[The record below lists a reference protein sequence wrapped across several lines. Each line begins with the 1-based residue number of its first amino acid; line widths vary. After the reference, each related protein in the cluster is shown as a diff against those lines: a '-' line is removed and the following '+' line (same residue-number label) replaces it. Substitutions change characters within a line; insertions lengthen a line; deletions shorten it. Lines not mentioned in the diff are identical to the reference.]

1 MQYVN
6 LGRTGLKVSRLC
18 LGTMTFGS
26 PAWRPW
32 TIEEDA
38 ARPLI
43 RRALEAGVSFFDTA
57 DMYSDGLCE
66 QIVGRALGDFARR
79 EEVVIATKLFW
90 SPSGKPNTGGLS
102 RKHVM
107 DAIDASLTRLGV
119 DYVDLWQIHAFD
131 RDVPIEETLEAMDAV
146 VKAGKALHLGASNIA
161 AWQMAKALFLA
172 DGRGWTR
179 FSSVQPQYNLVY
191 REEERELL
199 PLALDQGV
207 GVIPYSPLARGF
219 LAGNRG
225 DKPFEGE
232 TQRAKTDQLAAR
244 HYYRPSDHAVVEA
257 LTGVARARGVSNMQ
271 LALAWVMH
279 NPAVTAPILGVSR
292 PSHLDEALA
301 ATEIVL
307 TGEEVKALEAA
318 YVTREALRL

>member
-26 PAWRPW
+26 RAWRPW
-32 TIEEDA
+32 TIDEDE
-38 ARPLI
+38 ARPLV
-43 RRALEAGVSFFDTA
+43 RRALEAGVTFFDTA

-66 QIVGRALGDFARR
+66 QILGRALKDYARR
-79 EEVVIATKLFW
+79 EDVVIATKLFW

-119 DYVDLWQIHAFD
+119 EYVDLWQIHAFD
-131 RDVPIEETLEAMDAV
+131 RDVPIEETLEAMSEV

-161 AWQMAKALFLA
+161 AWQLSKALFLA
-172 DGRGWTR
+172 DGRGWSR
-179 FSSVQPQYNLVY
+179 FASVQPQYNLVY

-244 HYYRPSDHAVVEA
+244 HYYRSSDHVVVEA
-257 LTGVARARGVSNMQ
+257 LGRAASLRGLTNTQ
-271 LALAWVMH
+271 LALAWVLH
-279 NPAVTAPILGVSR
+279 NPAVTAPIVGVSR
-292 PSHLDEALA
+292 QSHLDDALA
-301 ATEIVL
+301 AIEVTL
-307 TGEEVKALEAA
+307 SREEVLALEAP
-318 YVTREALRL
+318 YQTREVLRL

>member
-26 PAWRPW
+26 KAWRPW
-32 TIEEDA
+32 TIEEDE
-38 ARPLI
+38 ARPLV
-43 RRALEAGVSFFDTA
+43 RRALEAGVTFFDTA

-66 QIVGRALGDFARR
+66 EILGRALKDFARR

-131 RDVPIEETLEAMDAV
+131 REAPIEETLEAMSEV

-161 AWQMAKALFLA
+161 AWQLSKALFLA
-172 DGRGWTR
+172 DGRGWSR
-179 FSSVQPQYNLVY
+179 FASVQPQYNLVY

-225 DKPFEGE
+225 GKPFEGE
-232 TQRAKTDQLAAR
+232 TQRSKTDQLAAR
-244 HYYRPSDHAVVEA
+244 HYYRPSDHLVVEA
-257 LTGVARARGVSNMQ
+257 LSRAASLRGLTNTQ
-271 LALAWVMH
+271 LALAWVLQ
-279 NPAVTAPILGVSR
+279 NPAVTAPIVGVSR
-292 PSHLDEALA
+292 RSHLDDALA
-301 ATEIVL
+301 TI
-307 TGEEVKALEAA
+307 EVTLSDDEAQALEAP
-318 YVTREALRL
+318 YQTREVLRL

>member
-26 PAWRPW
+26 RAWRPW
-32 TIEEDA
+32 TIEEDE

-43 RRALEAGVSFFDTA
+43 RRALEAGVTFFDTA

-66 QIVGRALGDFARR
+66 QILGRALKDFARR
-79 EEVVIATKLFW
+79 DEVVIATKLFW

-131 RDVPIEETLEAMDAV
+131 REVPIEETLEAMSEV

-161 AWQMAKALFLA
+161 AWQLSKALFLA
-172 DGRGWTR
+172 DGRGWSR
-179 FSSVQPQYNLVY
+179 FASVQPQYNLVY

-225 DKPFEGE
+225 GKAFEGE

-244 HYYRPSDHAVVEA
+244 HYYRPSDYAVVEA
-257 LTGVARARGVSNMQ
+257 LGGLAQAQGLSNMQ
-271 LALAWVMH
+271 VALAWVLR
-279 NPAVTAPILGVSR
+279 NPAVTAPIVGVSKA
-292 PSHLDEALA
+292 SHLDDALGALEVTLTDQEVEAL
-301 ATEIVL
+301 ES
-307 TGEEVKALEAA
+307 A
-318 YVTREALRL
+318 YQTRDVLRL

>member
-1 MQYVN
+1 MRYIN

-26 PAWRPW
+26 KAWRPW
-32 TIEEDA
+32 TIEEDE
-38 ARPLI
+38 ARPLV
-43 RRALEAGVSFFDTA
+43 RRALEAGVTFFDTA

-66 QIVGRALGDFARR
+66 EILGRALKDFARR

-131 RDVPIEETLEAMDAV
+131 REAPIEETLEAMSEV
-146 VKAGKALHLGASNIA
+146 VKAGKALHLGASNLA
-161 AWQMAKALFLA
+161 AWQLSKALFLA
-172 DGRGWTR
+172 DGRGWSR
-179 FSSVQPQYNLVY
+179 FASVQPQYNLVY

-225 DKPFEGE
+225 GKPFEGE
-232 TQRAKTDQLAAR
+232 TQRSKTDQLAAR
-244 HYYRPSDHAVVEA
+244 HYYRPSDHSVVEA
-257 LTGVARARGVSNMQ
+257 LSRAASLRGLTNTQ
-271 LALAWVMH
+271 LALAWVLQ
-279 NPAVTAPILGVSR
+279 NPAVTAPIVGVSR
-292 PSHLDEALA
+292 RSHLDDALA
-301 ATEIVL
+301 TI
-307 TGEEVKALEAA
+307 EVTLSDDEAQALEAP
-318 YVTREALRL
+318 YQTREVLRL

>member
-26 PAWRPW
+26 RAWRPW
-32 TIEEDA
+32 TIDEDE
-38 ARPLI
+38 ARPLVC
-43 RRALEAGVSFFDTA
+43 RALEAGVTFFDTA

-66 QIVGRALGDFARR
+66 QILGRALKDYARR
-79 EEVVIATKLFW
+79 EDVVIATKLFW

-119 DYVDLWQIHAFD
+119 EYVDLWQIHAFD
-131 RDVPIEETLEAMDAV
+131 RDVPIEETLEAMSEV

-161 AWQMAKALFLA
+161 AWQLSKALFLA
-172 DGRGWTR
+172 DGRGWSR
-179 FSSVQPQYNLVY
+179 FASVQPQYNLVY

-244 HYYRPSDHAVVEA
+244 HYYRSSDHVVVEA
-257 LTGVARARGVSNMQ
+257 LGRAASLRGLTNTQ
-271 LALAWVMH
+271 FALAWVLH
-279 NPAVTAPILGVSR
+279 NPAVTAPIVGVSR
-292 PSHLDEALA
+292 QSHLDDALA
-301 ATEIVL
+301 AIEVTL
-307 TGEEVKALEAA
+307 SREEVLALEAP
-318 YVTREALRL
+318 YQTREVLRL

>member
-26 PAWRPW
+26 RAWRPW
-32 TIEEDA
+32 TIDEDE
-38 ARPLI
+38 ARPLVC
-43 RRALEAGVSFFDTA
+43 RALEAGVTFFDTA

-66 QIVGRALGDFARR
+66 QILGRALKDFARR
-79 EEVVIATKLFW
+79 EDVVIATKLFW

-119 DYVDLWQIHAFD
+119 EYVDLWQIHAFD
-131 RDVPIEETLEAMDAV
+131 RDVPIEETLEAMSEV

-161 AWQMAKALFLA
+161 AWQLSKALFLA
-172 DGRGWTR
+172 DGRGWSR
-179 FSSVQPQYNLVY
+179 FASVQPQYNLVY

-244 HYYRPSDHAVVEA
+244 HYYRSSDHVVVEA
-257 LTGVARARGVSNMQ
+257 LGRAASLRGLTNTQ
-271 LALAWVMH
+271 LALAWVLH
-279 NPAVTAPILGVSR
+279 NPAVTAPIVGVSR
-292 PSHLDEALA
+292 QSHLDDALA
-301 ATEIVL
+301 AIEVTL
-307 TGEEVKALEAA
+307 SREEVLALEAP
-318 YVTREALRL
+318 YQTREVLRL

>member
-26 PAWRPW
+26 RAWRPW
-32 TIEEDA
+32 TIDEDE
-38 ARPLI
+38 ARPLV
-43 RRALEAGVSFFDTA
+43 RRALEAGVTFFDTA

-66 QIVGRALGDFARR
+66 QILGRALKDFARR
-79 EEVVIATKLFW
+79 EDVVIATKLFW

-119 DYVDLWQIHAFD
+119 EYVDLWQIHAFD
-131 RDVPIEETLEAMDAV
+131 RDVPIEETLEAMSEV

-161 AWQMAKALFLA
+161 AWQLSKALFLA
-172 DGRGWTR
+172 DGRGWSR
-179 FSSVQPQYNLVY
+179 FASVQPQYNLVY

-244 HYYRPSDHAVVEA
+244 HYYRSSDHVVVEA
-257 LTGVARARGVSNMQ
+257 LGRAASLRGLTNTQ
-271 LALAWVMH
+271 LALAWVLH
-279 NPAVTAPILGVSR
+279 NPAVTAPIVGVSR
-292 PSHLDEALA
+292 QSHLDDALA
-301 ATEIVL
+301 AIEVTL
-307 TGEEVKALEAA
+307 SREEVLALEAP
-318 YVTREALRL
+318 YQTREVLRL

>member
-26 PAWRPW
+26 RAWRPW
-32 TIEEDA
+32 TIEEDE

-43 RRALEAGVSFFDTA
+43 RRALEAGVTFFDTA

-66 QIVGRALGDFARR
+66 QILGRALKDFARR
-79 EEVVIATKLFW
+79 DEVVIATKLFW

-131 RDVPIEETLEAMDAV
+131 REVPIEETLEAMSEV

-161 AWQMAKALFLA
+161 AWQLSKALFLA
-172 DGRGWTR
+172 DGRGWSR
-179 FSSVQPQYNLVY
+179 FASVQPQYNLVY

-225 DKPFEGE
+225 GKAFEGE

-244 HYYRPSDHAVVEA
+244 HYYRPSDYAVVEA
-257 LTGVARARGVSNMQ
+257 LGGLAQARGLSNMQ
-271 LALAWVMH
+271 VALAWVLR
-279 NPAVTAPILGVSR
+279 NPAVTAPIVGVSKA
-292 PSHLDEALA
+292 SHLDDALGALEVTLTDQEVEAL
-301 ATEIVL
+301 ES
-307 TGEEVKALEAA
+307 A
-318 YVTREALRL
+318 YQTRDVLRL

>member
-26 PAWRPW
+26 RAWRPW
-32 TIEEDA
+32 TIDEDE
-38 ARPLI
+38 ARPLVC
-43 RRALEAGVSFFDTA
+43 RALEAGVTFFDTA

-66 QIVGRALGDFARR
+66 QILGRALKDYARR
-79 EEVVIATKLFW
+79 EDVVIATKLFW

-119 DYVDLWQIHAFD
+119 EYVDLWQIHAFD
-131 RDVPIEETLEAMDAV
+131 RDVPIEETLEAMSEV

-161 AWQMAKALFLA
+161 AWQLSKALFLA
-172 DGRGWTR
+172 DGRGWSR
-179 FSSVQPQYNLVY
+179 FASVQPQYNLVY

-244 HYYRPSDHAVVEA
+244 HYYRSSDHVVVEA
-257 LTGVARARGVSNMQ
+257 LGRAASLRGLTNTQ
-271 LALAWVMH
+271 LALAWVLH
-279 NPAVTAPILGVSR
+279 NPAVTAPIVGVSR
-292 PSHLDEALA
+292 QSHLDDALA
-301 ATEIVL
+301 AIEVTL
-307 TGEEVKALEAA
+307 SREEVLALEAP
-318 YVTREALRL
+318 YQTREVLRL